1 MNEIELAELKELI
14 EIRKELQNIRAILEY
29 KFVEKYEGVRTVD
42 ENGKS
47 IRILRPLEDPLGKIR
62 KECNIDW

>member
-1 MNEIELAELKELI
+1 MTEQEYMELVT
-14 EIRKELQNIRAILEY
+14 IRKELQNIRAILEHQY
-29 KFVEKYEGVRTVD
+29 VQKYERVRTTD

-47 IRILRPLEDPLGKIR
+47 IRILRSLEDPLGMIR